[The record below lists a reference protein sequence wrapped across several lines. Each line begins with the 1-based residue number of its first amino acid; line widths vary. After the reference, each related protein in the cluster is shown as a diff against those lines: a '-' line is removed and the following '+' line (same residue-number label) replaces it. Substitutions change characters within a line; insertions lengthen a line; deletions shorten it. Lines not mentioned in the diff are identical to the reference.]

1 MIIAAIL
8 TAILAYYVNAA
19 IYHQKKYKRSHRGWN
34 KATRHEYDRNNIQR
48 IQQSNPVRRSEIEHR
63 ALIANLWG
71 PERDVKVKGDT
82 RIPAGRYE
90 IKLRAAG
97 RIHENYLQKF
107 GAEFHKGTLHLQDV
121 PNFQYILIHIGNT
134 EKDTEGCLLTGKTYS
149 AANGHFTIQQSTAA
163 YKELYAI
170 VRDKLLS
177 GEKVFISI
185 YDEV

>member
-1 MIIAAIL
+1 MKTTEVTL
-8 TAILAYYVNAA
+8 
-19 IYHQKKYKRSHRGWN
+19 
-34 KATRHEYDRNNIQR
+34 QR
-48 IQQSNPVRRSEIEHR
+48 IQQSPSGEETIGKLTMSGRYECWVLEDQH
-63 ALIANLWG
+63 
-71 PERDVKVKGDT
+71 RDVKVKGDT

-107 GAEFHKGTLHLQDV
+107 GTEFHKGTLHLQDV

-134 EKDTEGCLLTGKTYS
+134 EKDTEGCLLTGKSYS
-149 AANGHFTIQQSTAA
+149 VSGGHFLLQNSTAA

-170 VRDKLLS
+170 IRDELLS
-177 GEKVFISI
+177 GVRVFISV

>member
-1 MIIAAIL
+1 MNTTEITL
-8 TAILAYYVNAA
+8 
-19 IYHQKKYKRSHRGWN
+19 
-34 KATRHEYDRNNIQR
+34 QR
-48 IQQSNPVRRSEIEHR
+48 LQQSQSGEETIGKLTIPGRYECWILEDQK
-63 ALIANLWG
+63 
-71 PERDVKVKGDT
+71 RDVKVKGDT

-107 GAEFHKGTLHLQDV
+107 GADFHKGTLHFQDV